1 MPPIDINDSS
11 VARAQAAIEVNIV
24 FVNRVKE
31 KIIDIR
37 VMDVEQHPESVGIIL
52 WDHYLQ
58 NLPTLAH

>member
-1 MPPIDINDSS
+1 MPPIDS
-11 VARAQAAIEVNIV
+11 VARVCAHAIEVKIV
-24 FVNRVKE
+24 FVKE